1 MERVCSMAIFIFL
14 LSQLYERVHLTILSS
29 LKINENMT
37 SMTKWKLFL
46 DTVLLE
52 VKHEVIMPLE
62 RLLAFSMQF
71 NFLNLQEIN
80 TFPDTV
86 RYISIYMVFSQ
97 GRWET
102 QKK

>member
-1 MERVCSMAIFIFL
+1 
-14 LSQLYERVHLTILSS
+14 
-29 LKINENMT
+29 
-37 SMTKWKLFL
+37 
-46 DTVLLE
+46 
-52 VKHEVIMPLE
+52 MPLE

-97 GRWET
+97 GR
-102 QKK
+102 